1 MKVEQILQ
9 AKGADIFAVGPDDK
23 ITDAVSLL
31 NDKNI
36 GAVIVRGGKGDV
48 VGILSERDIV
58 RRLGERGADALN
70 MKVSDCMTSNVF
82 TCSVDASVDELM
94 AKMTEKR
101 IRHLPVTK
109 DNQIVGVVSIGDVVK
124 RKIEQAEQEAAAL
137 KEYIAT

>member
-1 MKVEQILQ
+1 MSDLETFRAETRSWLEENCPEEMR
-9 AKGADIFAVGPDDK
+9 D
-23 ITDAVSLL
+23 
-31 NDKNI
+31 
-36 GAVIVRGGKGDV
+36 GKGGV

-58 RRLGERGADALN
+58 RRLGGRGGDALG
-70 MKVSDCMTSNVF
+70 MKVSECMTSNVF

-124 RKIEQAEQEAAAL
+124 AQHAELSVENHYL
-137 KEYIAT
+137 KSYIQS